1 MSVIFPRLDDHKG
14 HAWGLSETKPK
25 TVWERF
31 SPAYEAQ
38 LERLIRVLE
47 SHGFEVLVDGAGSE
61 DGEYVMAHHDDGR
74 QLFQHMEEPSEALRI
89 FAMDDE
95 ALVRWLM
102 KGLQGGN
109 ANRTDSKDTQR

>member
-1 MSVIFPRLDDHKG
+1 MSVIFPRLDDRKG
-14 HAWGLSETKPK
+14 HAWGLSETKPE

-47 SHGFEVLVDGAGSE
+47 NHGFKVSVDGAGSE
-61 DGEYVMAHHDDGR
+61 DGEYVMACHDDGR

-89 FAMDDE
+89 FAMDYE
-95 ALVRWLM
+95 TLVRWLI

-109 ANRTDSKDTQR
+109 AR